1 MTDIEMLLESDITLT
16 DFSENEDVV
25 KVKGF
30 LCHEGIMNRQTFTK
44 EKIEKAAQSF
54 IGTPITTKHS
64 SGIDVVVGGVDLSEC
79 RFDETIDKRT
89 GEPINKYG
97 MYFEGRIGSEYEN
110 IVNNIKRGFL
120 NKLSMR
126 IGPNQQPSHFCNIC
140 GKPIGKCDHD
150 FENPNFNPIVNDFYG
165 KHVAIVT
172 EPADRDT
179 SITMSFSDGTTEELN
194 LKDYIRRTKMSDF
207 EEKYNKLFDEHKA
220 LESEKAELET
230 SFAEEKQKLEDSIS
244 EKATQY
250 SDLKSD
256 FDELQANY
264 EELKGKAKELSDEF
278 EKIQEEKLSGL
289 RAQVTELNTE
299 MKGILKEEDINSFSE
314 ATLNFWVEQYEN
326 QKQNIEQ
333 NVIKTPISGENQ
345 YSEENP
351 ESKDPIDSL
360 LDFVHKLE

>member
-1 MTDIEMLLESDITLT
+1 MTDIEMLLESDINLT
-16 DFSENEDVV
+16 DFSEEEDVV

-44 EKIEKAAQSF
+44 EKIEKAAPSF
-54 IGTPITTKHS
+54 VGTPITTKHS
-64 SGIDVVVGGVDLSEC
+64 SGIDVVIGGVDLAEGKI
-79 RFDETIDKRT
+79 DEAKD
-89 GEPINKYG
+89 KYG
-97 MYFEGRIGSEYEN
+97 MYFEGRIGSEYTN
-110 IVNNIKRGFL
+110 VVNNLRRGFL

-126 IGPNQQPSHFCNIC
+126 IGPEQQPSHFCNIC
-140 GKPIGKCDHD
+140 GKPIGKCNHD
-150 FENPNFNPIVNDFYG
+150 FSNTDFNPIVNDFYG

-179 SITMSFSDGTTEELN
+179 SITMSFSDGSTEELN

-207 EEKYNKLFDEHKA
+207 EEKYNKLFDEHKE
-220 LESEKAELET
+220 LETEKANLET
-230 SFAEEKQKLEDSIS
+230 SFAEEKQKLEASIS

-250 SDLKSD
+250 SELKTD

-264 EELKGKAKELSDEF
+264 DELKIKAKELSDEF

-314 ATLNFWVEQYEN
+314 STLNFWVEQYTN
-326 QKQNIEQ
+326 QKDNIEQ
-333 NVIKTPISGENQ
+333 NAIRAPLSGENQ
-345 YSEENP
+345 YSEQKPEN
-351 ESKDPIDSL
+351 EDPIANL
-360 LDFVHKLE
+360 LDFVNKLE

>member
-1 MTDIEMLLESDITLT
+1 MTDIEMLLESDINLT
-16 DFSENEDVV
+16 DFSEDEDVV

-30 LCHEGIMNRQTFTK
+30 LCHEGILNRQTFTK
-44 EKIEKAAQSF
+44 EKIEKAAPSF
-54 IGTPITTKHS
+54 VGTPITTQHS
-64 SGIDVVVGGVDLSEC
+64 SGIDVVIGGVDFAEGKM
-79 RFDETIDKRT
+79 DESKD
-89 GEPINKYG
+89 KYG
-97 MYFEGRIGSEYEN
+97 VYFEGRIGSEYTN
-110 IVNNIKRGFL
+110 VVNNLRRGFL

-126 IGPNQQPSHFCNIC
+126 IGPEQQPSHFCNIC
-140 GKPIGKCDHD
+140 GKPIGKCNHD

-220 LESEKAELET
+220 LETEKTELEN
-230 SFAEEKQKLEDSIS
+230 SFAEEKQKLEESIS
-244 EKATQY
+244 EKAAQY
-250 SDLKSD
+250 SELKAD
-256 FDELQANY
+256 FDELESNY
-264 EELKGKAKELSDEF
+264 EELKVKSKELSEEF

-314 ATLNFWVEQYEN
+314 STLNFWVEQYET
-326 QKQNIEQ
+326 QKKNIEAEP
-333 NVIKTPISGENQ
+333 IKKPLKATNQ
-345 YSEENP
+345 YSEEPRKIENP
-351 ESKDPIDSL
+351 IEGL
-360 LDFVHKLE
+360 LDYVSKL

>member
-25 KVKGF
+25 EVKGF

-89 GEPINKYG
+89 GKPINKYG
-97 MYFEGRIGSEYEN
+97 MYFEGRIGAEYKN

-194 LKDYIRRTKMSDF
+194 LNDYIRRTKMSDF
-207 EEKYNKLFDEHKA
+207 EEKYNKLFDENKQLQA
-220 LESEKAELET
+220 DKEKMEADFSAEKE
-230 SFAEEKQKLEDSIS
+230 KLENSIN
-244 EKATQY
+244 EKTTQY
-250 SDLKSD
+250 SDLKKD
-256 FDELQANY
+256 FDELKSNY
-264 EELKGKAKELSDEF
+264 EELETKSKSLAEEF
-278 EKIQEEKLSGL
+278 EKVQEEKLSGL
-289 RAQVTELNTE
+289 RTQVTDLNKE
-299 MKGILKEEDINSFSE
+299 MNGILTEEDINSFSE
-314 ATLNFWVEQYEN
+314 QNLNFWIEQYEN
-326 QKQNIEQ
+326 QKEHMKKET
-333 NVIKTPISGENQ
+333 VKVPLKATNQ
-345 YSEENP
+345 YSEKEPEAKKDSIEN
-351 ESKDPIDSL
+351 L
-360 LDFVHKLE
+360 LDFVNKL

>member
-1 MTDIEMLLESDITLT
+1 MTDIEMLLESDINLT
-16 DFSENEDVV
+16 DFSEEEDVV

-44 EKIEKAAQSF
+44 EKIEKAAPSF
-54 IGTPITTKHS
+54 VGAPITTRHS
-64 SGIDVVVGGVDLSEC
+64 SGIDVVVGGLDLSEC
-79 RFDETIDKRT
+79 RFDETINKKT
-89 GEPINKYG
+89 GKPINKYG
-97 MYFEGRIGSEYEN
+97 MYFEGRIGSEYTN
-110 IVNNIKRGFL
+110 IVNNLRRGFL

-140 GKPIGKCDHD
+140 GEPIGKCKHD
-150 FENPNFNPIVNDFYG
+150 FSDPDFNPVVNDFYG

-220 LESEKAELET
+220 LETEKAELET

-244 EKATQY
+244 EKAAQY
-250 SDLKSD
+250 SELKTD
-256 FDELQANY
+256 FDELQTSY
-264 EELKGKAKELSDEF
+264 DELKEKAQQLSDEF

-314 ATLNFWVEQYEN
+314 STLNFWIEQYET
-326 QKQNIEQ
+326 QKKNIETAPVKKPL
-333 NVIKTPISGENQ
+333 NATNQ
-345 YSEENP
+345 YSENKP
-351 ESKDPIDSL
+351 EGNADPIESL
-360 LDFVHKLE
+360 LDFVNQL

>member
-1 MTDIEMLLESDITLT
+1 MTDIEMLLESDINLT
-16 DFSENEDVV
+16 DFSENDDVV

-44 EKIEKAAQSF
+44 EKIEKAASSF
-54 IGTPITTKHS
+54 VGTPITTKHS
-64 SGIDVVVGGVDLSEC
+64 SGIDVVIGGVDLAEG
-79 RFDETIDKRT
+79 RMDESK
-89 GEPINKYG
+89 EKYG
-97 MYFEGRIGSEYEN
+97 MYFEGRIGSEYTN
-110 IVNNIKRGFL
+110 VVNNLRRGFL

-126 IGPNQQPSHFCNIC
+126 IGPEQQPSHFCNIC
-140 GKPIGKCDHD
+140 GKPIGKCNHD

-230 SFAEEKQKLEDSIS
+230 SFAEEKQKLEESIS

-250 SDLKSD
+250 SDLKAD
-256 FDELQANY
+256 FDELQVNY
-264 EELKGKAKELSDEF
+264 DELKIKAKELSDEF

-289 RAQVTELNTE
+289 RTQVTELNTE

-314 ATLNFWVEQYEN
+314 STLKFWVEQYET
-326 QKQNIEQ
+326 QKKNIETEP
-333 NVIKTPISGENQ
+333 IKKPLKATNQ
-345 YSEENP
+345 YSEDNKKEDATPIEN
-351 ESKDPIDSL
+351 L
-360 LDFVHKLE
+360 LDFVNKL